1 MCGLPARRARG
12 RKGRGRY
19 VDVKPN
25 PRNRAQQQRFEV
37 VSSKNSPARG
47 RSVDAAARSCR
58 SRRQRK
64 ELISRNFL
72 KPSDGLEPSTPSLP
86 RRGSAARYSGQ
97 RNGGRLLGQ
106 EISASRPSISAT
118 STHAPRAEKISRA
131 SCS

>member
-1 MCGLPARRARG
+1 MCMRSPCSTRSRS
-12 RKGRGRY
+12 KGRGRY

-58 SRRQRK
+58 FRRQRK

-72 KPSDGLEPSTPSLP
+72 KPSDGLEPSTPPYHRSK
-86 RRGSAARYSGQ
+86 RQRVAASGNGSGLDQAIFVPS
-97 RNGGRLLGQ
+97 
-106 EISASRPSISAT
+106 ESRTFAT
-118 STHAPRAEKISRA
+118 G
-131 SCS
+131 

>member
-58 SRRQRK
+58 FRRQRK

-86 RRGSAARYSGQ
+86 R
-97 RNGGRLLGQ
+97 NGGRLLGH

-118 STHAPRAEKISRA
+118 STHAPRAEKIS
-131 SCS
+131 

>member
-86 RRGSAARYSGQ
+86 SRQLVATDGNGFGLFSPLWRRSDL
-97 RNGGRLLGQ
+97 RL
-106 EISASRPSISAT
+106 I
-118 STHAPRAEKISRA
+118 
-131 SCS
+131 